1 MGWGTDRFFEAFKR
15 HGMVQSSYY
24 WDSGLFA
31 SVALDVDVTK
41 PSIDLLGEVRSHDYV
56 AEYQASDANIKR
68 GGLLIVNGEL
78 FEVKTPPMAMDN
90 GDFKQAELM
99 KIANVLPAFDP
110 LVVPWDVE
118 GEGFQRT
125 AFQGPA

>member
-1 MGWGTDRFFEAFKR
+1 
-15 HGMVQSSYY
+15 MVQSSYY

-41 PSIDLLGEVRSHDYV
+41 PSIDLLGEVRSHDFV